1 MRRVKGYIVLGVLV
15 LIGLIAVAGTAM
27 DAERRIFTM
36 VEKNRIVYEQTA
48 RQLLEDGEEHEVED
62 VESVFVFDGEYP
74 MVEFMVERDGMIP
87 PAQYFGFYY
96 SPGDVPLAFQN
107 IDVPLTEYKEN
118 EWEWSEEG
126 DNRGITKKITE
137 CWYYFEAWL

>member
-96 SPGDVPLAFQN
+96 SPSDVPLAFQN

-126 DNRGITKKITE
+126 DNRGVTKKITE

>member
-62 VESVFVFDGEYP
+62 VETVFVFDGEYP

-96 SPGDVPLAFQN
+96 SPSDVPLAFQN

-126 DNRGITKKITE
+126 DNRGVTKKITE